1 MTDMEPVSMLF
12 LQALRAS
19 LEDRTVDWETDIER
33 ETWDALFA
41 MAASHSVLP
50 MIYAAVV
57 RCPAARKAGNGLL
70 RTVFPPGAAAG
81 GALPLPE
88 RKAVSSARRVDKPH
102 PEIREGD
109 RRRFRRQQCR
119 PVPKD
124 RKRAGGAAE
133 GIRDHRLRQGIK

>member
-19 LEDRTVDWETDIER
+19 LEDRIVDWETDIER

-70 RTVFPPGAAAG
+70 RTVFPPARQLAG
-81 GALPLPE
+81 GATLT
-88 RKAVSSARRVDKPH
+88 
-102 PEIREGD
+102 
-109 RRRFRRQQCR
+109 
-119 PVPKD
+119 
-124 RKRAGGAAE
+124 
-133 GIRDHRLRQGIK
+133 

>member
-1 MTDMEPVSMLF
+1 MILLYFEKRYISHISCDTVESDIRVWKRVTDMEPVSMLF

-57 RCPAARKAGNGLL
+57 RCPAAQ
-70 RTVFPPGAAAG
+70 TT
-81 GALPLPE
+81 
-88 RKAVSSARRVDKPH
+88 
-102 PEIREGD
+102 
-109 RRRFRRQQCR
+109 C
-119 PVPKD
+119 
-124 RKRAGGAAE
+124 
-133 GIRDHRLRQGIK
+133 

>member
-1 MTDMEPVSMLF
+1 MEPVSMLF

-57 RCPAARKAGNGLL
+57 RCPAARKADSQIFLPYKRQTMQAVMVQTMKTDAFLRLLPELQGRRGNARCRKGNHL
-70 RTVFPPGAAAG
+70 PGA
-81 GALPLPE
+81 
-88 RKAVSSARRVDKPH
+88 
-102 PEIREGD
+102 
-109 RRRFRRQQCR
+109 
-119 PVPKD
+119 VPPP
-124 RKRAGGAAE
+124 
-133 GIRDHRLRQGIK
+133 

>member
-41 MAASHSVLP
+41 MASHSVLP

-57 RCPAARKAGNGLL
+57 RCPASRKAGSGRVALL
-70 RTVFPPGAAAG
+70 KEYGIIG
-81 GALPLPE
+81 SG
-88 RKAVSSARRVDKPH
+88 
-102 PEIREGD
+102 RE
-109 RRRFRRQQCR
+109 
-119 PVPKD
+119 
-124 RKRAGGAAE
+124 
-133 GIRDHRLRQGIK
+133 

>member
-19 LEDRTVDWETDIER
+19 LEDRTVDWATDIER

-109 RRRFRRQQCR
+109 RRRFRRQ
-119 PVPKD
+119 
-124 RKRAGGAAE
+124 
-133 GIRDHRLRQGIK
+133 

>member
-109 RRRFRRQQCR
+109 RRMPHGQ
-119 PVPKD
+119 
-124 RKRAGGAAE
+124 
-133 GIRDHRLRQGIK
+133 

>member
-57 RCPAARKAGNGLL
+57 RCPAARKAGS
-70 RTVFPPGAAAG
+70 
-81 GALPLPE
+81 E
-88 RKAVSSARRVDKPH
+88 RVAMLKEYGIIGSG
-102 PEIREGD
+102 RE
-109 RRRFRRQQCR
+109 
-119 PVPKD
+119 
-124 RKRAGGAAE
+124 
-133 GIRDHRLRQGIK
+133 

>member
-1 MTDMEPVSMLF
+1 MTDTEPVSMLF

-57 RCPAARKAGNGLL
+57 RCPESGKRPAENRL
-70 RTVFPPGAAAG
+70 PPRRGSWRGAT
-81 GALPLPE
+81 LT
-88 RKAVSSARRVDKPH
+88 
-102 PEIREGD
+102 
-109 RRRFRRQQCR
+109 
-119 PVPKD
+119 
-124 RKRAGGAAE
+124 
-133 GIRDHRLRQGIK
+133 

>member
-70 RTVFPPGAAAG
+70 QTVFPRRGSWRQSSTTASMYPLRF
-81 GALPLPE
+81 AL
-88 RKAVSSARRVDKPH
+88 KSV
-102 PEIREGD
+102 
-109 RRRFRRQQCR
+109 
-119 PVPKD
+119 
-124 RKRAGGAAE
+124 
-133 GIRDHRLRQGIK
+133 

>member
-70 RTVFPPGAAAG
+70 QTVFPPARQLAAI
-81 GALPLPE
+81 
-88 RKAVSSARRVDKPH
+88 VNYCVN
-102 PEIREGD
+102 
-109 RRRFRRQQCR
+109 
-119 PVPKD
+119 VPFKV
-124 RKRAGGAAE
+124 RS
-133 GIRDHRLRQGIK
+133 

>member
-1 MTDMEPVSMLF
+1 MLF

-70 RTVFPPGAAAG
+70 QNRPFPAVAAG

-88 RKAVSSARRVDKPH
+88 RKAISSALCVGEPYS
-102 PEIREGD
+102 EIREGD
-109 RRRFRRQQCR
+109 RRRFRRQ
-119 PVPKD
+119 
-124 RKRAGGAAE
+124 
-133 GIRDHRLRQGIK
+133 

>member
-70 RTVFPPGAAAG
+70 KTVFPPARQLAGRYPYLKEKPYLLPLAWVNRILKYGKETAG
-81 GALPLPE
+81 GSADNNAAQSIKIGSERVALLKE
-88 RKAVSSARRVDKPH
+88 YGIIGSG
-102 PEIREGD
+102 RE
-109 RRRFRRQQCR
+109 
-119 PVPKD
+119 
-124 RKRAGGAAE
+124 
-133 GIRDHRLRQGIK
+133 